1 MKNTIPT
8 YNASDFDEFEN
19 GRLSTEASALGL
31 PPGMWPNAFEVANLG
46 NGRPFLVTYHGDGG
60 ADYLQEFG
68 SLRITIFND

>member
-1 MKNTIPT
+1 MNATTPT
-8 YNASDFDEFEN
+8 YQASDFDEFEN

-31 PPGMWPNAFEVANLG
+31 APGQWPESFAVKNLG
-46 NGRPFLVTYHGDGG
+46 NGRPFLVTYQGDGG